1 MKRSICV
8 LLLICAFALTSIAPS
23 CECSSGNPWTARTSL
38 PTPVSGLEAAVAYGK
53 IYAIGGSVNY
63 EYDPI
68 SDAWVTKTSM
78 PTLRGDG
85 VAVASYQN
93 KIYVVGGRVSGGATI
108 GINEVYDPTTD
119 TWETKAP
126 MPPLGRA

>member
-1 MKRSICV
+1 
-8 LLLICAFALTSIAPS
+8 
-23 CECSSGNPWTARTSL
+23 
-38 PTPVSGLEAAVAYGK
+38 
-53 IYAIGGSVNY
+53 
-63 EYDPI
+63 
-68 SDAWVTKTSM
+68 M

-108 GINEVYDPTTD
+108 GIKEVYDPTTD